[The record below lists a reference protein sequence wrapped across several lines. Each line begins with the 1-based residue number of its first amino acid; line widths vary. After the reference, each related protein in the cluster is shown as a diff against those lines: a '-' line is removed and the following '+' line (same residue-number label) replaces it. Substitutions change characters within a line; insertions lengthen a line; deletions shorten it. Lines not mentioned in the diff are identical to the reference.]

1 MPKKGTHAWLME
13 SAPGTE
19 RERLLAL
26 RDETLVYRQPRRVRW
41 AARRN
46 RKERTPMQKLGHIGF
61 SVIFWLLVAGLV
73 AIMFTAFQSKR
84 EGNIPIVFG
93 FSIFRVE
100 TGSMVPTLPIG
111 SFVVVREPSDPTAL
125 SAGTIAT
132 FYRADGMVVTHRIIE
147 VLTAEDG
154 TVQYRT
160 KGDNPE
166 NAPDP
171 EYLTPDRV
179 IGTYQFKVTL
189 PSIWGGD

>member
-1 MPKKGTHAWLME
+1 MSKKGQHAWLME

-26 RDETLVYRQPRRVRW
+26 REETLAYRQPRAKRW
-41 AARRN
+41 AANRE
-46 RKERTPMQKLGHIGF
+46 RKERTPMQKLVHIGF
-61 SVIFWLLVAGLV
+61 SAVFWLLVAGLV

-84 EGNIPIVFG
+84 DGDIPVVFG
-93 FSIFRVE
+93 FSIFRVQ

-111 SFVVVREPSDPTAL
+111 SFVVVRAPADPSAIPE
-125 SAGTIAT
+125 GTIT
-132 FYRADGMVVTHRIIE
+132 SFRRTDGMIVTHRIIE
-147 VLTAEDG
+147 VLTAGDG
-154 TVQYRT
+154 TVEYRT

-166 NAPDP
+166 NSPDA

-179 IGTYQFKVTL
+179 IGTFVFKVTL

>member
-1 MPKKGTHAWLME
+1 MAKKGQHAWLME
-13 SAPGTE
+13 SEPGLE

-26 RDETLVYRQPRRVRW
+26 REETLAYRNPHAFRLR
-41 AARRN
+41 AREA
-46 RKERTPMQKLGHIGF
+46 KKARTPMQKLAHIGF
-61 SVIFWLLVAGLV
+61 GVVFWVVVAGLI

-84 EGNIPIVFG
+84 EGDIPVVFG
-93 FSIFRVE
+93 FSIFRVQ

-111 SFVVVREPSDPTAL
+111 SFVVVRQADHPSEIP
-125 SAGTIAT
+125 AGTITT
-132 FYRADGMVVTHRIIE
+132 FRRSDGMVVTHRIID

-154 TVQYRT
+154 SVEYQT

-166 NAPDP
+166 NAPDD

-179 IGTYQFKVTL
+179 IGTFLFKVTL